1 MADPTRST
9 QEQAKQ
15 GTNLPGQGSES
26 SAARQAREY
35 SSDYERQSWQSGQ
48 TGQTGQTAKRVSEV
62 AGQARDTIN
71 EAYSRASRGMSD
83 TWEQAMDFSKEH
95 PGAATIVAFGA
106 GVGLGLLLA
115 GGLGGFHSRGRT
127 RRMVPPVLDAISMI
141 TREYLR

>member
-1 MADPTRST
+1 MADPRST

-35 SSDYERQSWQSGQ
+35 SSDYERQSWQS
-48 TGQTGQTAKRVSEV
+48 GQTAKRVSEV

-95 PGAATIVAFGA
+95 PGTATIVAFGA

-115 GGLGGFHSRGRT
+115 GGLGGFQSRGRT

>member
-9 QEQAKQ
+9 QEQ
-15 GTNLPGQGSES
+15 GRPGMSQGSES

-35 SSDYERQSWQSGQ
+35 SSDYERQSWQSGE
-48 TGQTGQTAKRVSEV
+48 AAKKRVSEV

-71 EAYSRASRGMSD
+71 QAYSRASRGMSD

-106 GVGLGLLLA
+106 GVGLGLLIA
-115 GGLGGFHSRGRT
+115 GSFGGFQSRNRT
-127 RRMVPPVLDAISMI
+127 RRMVPPVMDAISMI
-141 TREYLR
+141 TREFLR